1 MRGPTLI
8 KHLLN
13 CSSLSNLLL
22 KMLLFIVILEGEVRA
37 IVFRLVEK
45 YDEFLCS
52 FQITPE

>member
-13 CSSLSNLLL
+13 SSSMSNLLV
-22 KMLLFIVILEGEVRA
+22 KMLLFIVILEGEVRP
-37 IVFRLVEK
+37 IVFRLFK
-45 YDEFLCS
+45 STGEFPCS